1 MSSTKKLPWCLKILP
16 EICTFVAKYAL
27 IGRSFDFYNL
37 LSCCVL

>member
-1 MSSTKKLPWCLKILP
+1 MSSKKKLTDYLKILP

-27 IGRSFDFYNL
+27 IGRLFDFYNL